1 MSARWT
7 SSAKTGVGTAL
18 TASSR
23 IWFTVS
29 HGILNEIY
37 YPRIDTACTRDMGLI
52 ITDQTGY
59 FSEEKRDAHH
69 QVSMLEE
76 GVPAFRLANT
86 AADGRYRIEKRIV
99 TDPRREALLQQ
110 ISFEA
115 LEGSLSDYR
124 LYVIL
129 APHILNAGDSNTAW
143 TGEYKGMPMLFAS
156 GRQGVSLALAAS
168 LPWLACS
175 AGYVGVSDGWQLLLR
190 NGALDERYR
199 LAENGNVALCG
210 EINLTMG
217 GSAVLALGF
226 GSRPEEAGHR
236 ALSSLQDGFEA
247 ACRLYIEGW
256 RAWQKKLLP
265 LDRPAGLSKLNSY
278 RISTAVL
285 ATHQDTPFPGAA
297 IASLSIPW
305 GFNKGDEDLGGYH
318 LVWPRDLVETAQAR
332 SLRRALSTRPKR
344 LLAYVMSIQEAGMD
358 IGRRTSGSMASL
370 ALGPASRWTNVP
382 FRSLLLDLL
391 RRGRSFECNR
401 AGSFRPWRSRRAGG
415 GPTSRCP
422 VAR

>member
-1 MSARWT
+1 VSARWT

-37 YPRIDTACTRDMGLI
+37 YPRIDSACTRDMGLI

-199 LAENGNVALCG
+199 LAENGNVALC
-210 EINLTMG
+210 
-217 GSAVLALGF
+217 S
-226 GSRPEEAGHR
+226 H
-236 ALSSLQDGFEA
+236 
-247 ACRLYIEGW
+247 
-256 RAWQKKLLP
+256 
-265 LDRPAGLSKLNSY
+265 
-278 RISTAVL
+278 
-285 ATHQDTPFPGAA
+285 
-297 IASLSIPW
+297 
-305 GFNKGDEDLGGYH
+305 
-318 LVWPRDLVETAQAR
+318 
-332 SLRRALSTRPKR
+332 
-344 LLAYVMSIQEAGMD
+344 
-358 IGRRTSGSMASL
+358 
-370 ALGPASRWTNVP
+370 
-382 FRSLLLDLL
+382 
-391 RRGRSFECNR
+391 
-401 AGSFRPWRSRRAGG
+401 
-415 GPTSRCP
+415 
-422 VAR
+422 